1 MSDLANGEGNKMS
14 NTKPYTI
21 AKRSDT
27 PEWFI
32 MNAAIQTICYN
43 ISKRLKV
50 QNTALKRSHFHE
62 VIAALLGYASH
73 AALVVESKSDDQDYV
88 LSDAEFI
95 VLNLPYG
102 KERAQKLNMPEDV
115 FNICITEVKAGLG
128 IAVYDSVENFYD
140 DHLREL
146 LAKMIY
152 EDAEESGVM
161 ADSNASYP
169 EYPYMDDKVE
179 TSGNLWTSINE
190 WKIEDTGT
198 IEGEYDPE
206 GDRMYNGHQL
216 DVRGVL
222 TFAKAGR
229 AGLILLRDDCDFFVS
244 SDDSWRDYD
253 DYLDSEDQ
261 IKMVEYSYYID
272 EDLKTGSFAL
282 DEGLGSSVAESIII
296 HLADSIGA
304 DFTHLQSD
312 FSATEL
318 ATLAAHGLIN
328 KGVNNIVSAGLGL
341 RINLQDYISR

>member
-1 MSDLANGEGNKMS
+1 M
-14 NTKPYTI
+14 I

-43 ISKRLKV
+43 ISKRPEV
-50 QNTALKRSHFHE
+50 QNTSLKRSQLHE

-73 AALVVESKSDDQDYV
+73 AALIIESKSDDRDYNF
-88 LSDAEFI
+88 SDAEFI
-95 VLNLPYG
+95 VLNVPYG
-102 KERAQKLNMPEDV
+102 KKRALKFTMSDDV

-128 IAVYDSVENFYD
+128 IAVYDSVENLYD

-146 LAKMIY
+146 LAKLIY
-152 EDAEESGVM
+152 DDAEESGVM

-169 EYPYMDDKVE
+169 EYPYMDDNLI
-179 TSGNLWTSINE
+179 TSGDLWASINE

-198 IEGEYDPE
+198 LEGEYDPE
-206 GDRMYNGHQL
+206 GDRMYNGHKL

-229 AGLILLRDDCDFFVS
+229 AGLILLIDDCDLFVS

-261 IKMVEYSYYID
+261 MKTVDYSYYIS
-272 EDLKTGSFAL
+272 EDLKKGSFAL
-282 DEGLGSSVAESIII
+282 DQGLGSSIDESILI

-304 DFTHLQSD
+304 DLAHLQSD

-318 ATLAAHGLIN
+318 AKLAAHGLMN
-328 KGVNNIVSAGLGL
+328 KDVNNIMSASLGL
-341 RINLQDYISR
+341 RINLQDYINR

>member
-1 MSDLANGEGNKMS
+1 
-14 NTKPYTI
+14 
-21 AKRSDT
+21 
-27 PEWFI
+27 

-43 ISKRLKV
+43 VSKRPEV
-50 QNTALKRSHFHE
+50 QNTPLKRSHFHE
-62 VIAALLGYASH
+62 VISALLGYASH
-73 AALVVESKSDDQDYV
+73 AALVVESKSGDQDYE

-95 VLNLPYG
+95 VLNVPYG
-102 KERAQKLNMPEDV
+102 KERALKLNMPDDV
-115 FNICITEVKAGLG
+115 FNICITEAKAGLG
-128 IAVYDSVENFYD
+128 IAVYDSVKNFYE

-146 LAKMIY
+146 LAKLIY

-169 EYPYMDDKVE
+169 EYPYMDDKVA

-190 WKIEDTGT
+190 WTIEDTGT

-229 AGLILLRDDCDFFVS
+229 AGLILLLDECDFFVS
-244 SDDSWRDYD
+244 SNDSWRDYE

-261 IKMVEYSYYID
+261 LKTVEYSYYIA
-272 EDLKTGSFAL
+272 EDFRTGSFAL
-282 DEGLGSSVAESIII
+282 DEGLGSSIAESIII

-304 DFTHLQSD
+304 DFAHLQPD

-318 ATLAAHGLIN
+318 AKLAAHGLMN
-328 KGVNNIVSAGLGL
+328 KDVNNIVSAGLGL
-341 RINLQDYISR
+341 RINLQDFINR